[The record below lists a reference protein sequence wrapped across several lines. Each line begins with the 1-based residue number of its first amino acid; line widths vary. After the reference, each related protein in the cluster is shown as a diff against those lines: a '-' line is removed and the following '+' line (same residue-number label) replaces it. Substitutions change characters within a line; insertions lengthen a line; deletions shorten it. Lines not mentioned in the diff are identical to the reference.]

1 MPGQPLATVVATTP
15 AVGSPALWTTSIAV
29 LVGLLVLDFV
39 LTRRP
44 HAVSLREAVGWS
56 VFYLTLPVVFGLFL
70 WGAYGSEQALE
81 FYTGFVVEK
90 SLSVD
95 NLFVF
100 IMLLAAFAVPAELAQ
115 RVLLFGIVGAL
126 LLRGVLIALGAVLL
140 QAGTWAFL
148 VFGAVLFLTAARI
161 LREEL
166 GGATRERDV
175 SKMRSVRL
183 LRLLIPVTDEYRG
196 TRLWVRADGRCALT
210 PLTVVVVAVLA
221 TDVVFAVD
229 SVPAVYGVTE
239 DPYLVFA
246 TNAFALLGLRAL
258 YFVLQSA
265 LSQLVYLNHGLVL
278 ILALIGVKLMLHW
291 AHGLWPAVPEIP
303 TLMSLAVIVLILAVV
318 TLASAIAR
326 RRAIRHFPSR
336 SRP

>member
-1 MPGQPLATVVATTP
+1 VPEQPLAVTVAATLS
-15 AVGSPALWTTSIAV
+15 VGSPALWTTSIAV
-29 LVGLLVLDFV
+29 LVGLLVLDFM

-56 VFYLTLPVVFGLFL
+56 VFYLALPIVFGVFL
-70 WGAYGSEQALE
+70 WGMYGGDKALE

-100 IMLLAAFAVPAELAQ
+100 IMILAAFVVPAELAQ
-115 RVLLFGIVGAL
+115 RVLLFGIIGAL
-126 LLRGVLIALGAVLL
+126 MLRGVLIALGAALL

-161 LREEL
+161 LREEFA
-166 GGATRERDV
+166 GATRERDV
-175 SKMRSVRL
+175 SRMRSVRL
-183 LRLLIPVTDEYRG
+183 LRLLMPVTDQYRG

-210 PLTVVVVAVLA
+210 PLAVVVVAVFA

-265 LSQLVYLNHGLVL
+265 LSKLVYLNYGLAL
-278 ILALIGVKLMLHW
+278 ILALIGVKLILHW
-291 AHGLWPAVPEIP
+291 VHGLWPAVPEIP
-303 TLMSLAVIVLILAVV
+303 TLTSLVAIALILAIV
-318 TLASAIAR
+318 TLASALVDR
-326 RRAIRHFPSR
+326 RTNRQLSTR